1 MRVHLNTLK
10 RLVREV
16 VEERQIN
23 AVVKNIDDIAI
34 DEPWI
39 IEKLLGIRDVAS
51 DVTSPDIR
59 GIVKKLKSDDAE
71 VHELPDGKLLLR
83 FGGDD
88 NRTNYVFDWSV
99 SAWNEVRNVI
109 DELGAA

>member
-23 AVVKNIDDIAI
+23 AITKSIDDIAV

-39 IEKLLGIRDVAS
+39 IEKLLDIRDVAG
-51 DVTSPDIR
+51 DVTSLDVR
-59 GIVKKLKSDDAE
+59 GVVKKLKSDDAE

-88 NRTNYVFDWSV
+88 NRTNYVFDWSMN
-99 SAWNEVRNVI
+99 AWNEVRNVI
-109 DELGAA
+109 DELGIA